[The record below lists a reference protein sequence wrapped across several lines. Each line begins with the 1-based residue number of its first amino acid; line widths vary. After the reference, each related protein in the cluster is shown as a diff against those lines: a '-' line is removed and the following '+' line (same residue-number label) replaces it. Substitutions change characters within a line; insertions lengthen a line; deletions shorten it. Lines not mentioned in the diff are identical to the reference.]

1 MNFQNKLKS
10 LRMRSVYI
18 AILWIL
24 CGLVAFSQKEQTVT
38 ENRLKLNFIYGRGDL
53 YCSSNNCMI
62 NSVKA
67 IKDSLPFEAI
77 YRMKGKD
84 LKVKEISYNLRI
96 FIGGFYIE
104 YQVQNRFAL
113 DRLDTKGLCFYLIEV
128 LSMKLENETVI
139 NCPQFYNRPEL
150 DTAYCKPVTE
160 KHDDPYSIHLKG
172 LFDKHSRK
180 SKEVLFNDKNNLYQ
194 WLIEKYGGAYV
205 IVK

>member
-1 MNFQNKLKS
+1 MNLKNKWRS
-10 LRMRSVYI
+10 LRIRSVYVV
-18 AILWIL
+18 ILIIFTDL
-24 CGLVAFSQKEQTVT
+24 FAFSQNELVP

-53 YCSSNNCMI
+53 CCSTNNCLI

-67 IKDSLPFEAI
+67 IKDSLPFEAF

-84 LKVKEISYNLRI
+84 LKVKEITFNLRI
-96 FIGGFYIE
+96 FIEGFYIE

-128 LSMKLENETVI
+128 LNMKLENETVI
-139 NCPQFYNRPEL
+139 SCPRFYNRPEI

-160 KHDDPYSIHLKG
+160 KHDDPYSLFLKG
-172 LFDKHSRK
+172 LYDKQSRK
-180 SKEVLFNDKNNLYQ
+180 SKDVLFNDKNNLYQ

-205 IVK
+205 IIK

>member
-128 LSMKLENETVI
+128 LS
-139 NCPQFYNRPEL
+139 
-150 DTAYCKPVTE
+150 
-160 KHDDPYSIHLKG
+160 
-172 LFDKHSRK
+172 
-180 SKEVLFNDKNNLYQ
+180 
-194 WLIEKYGGAYV
+194 
-205 IVK
+205 

>member
-1 MNFQNKLKS
+1 MNFQRKMKS

-18 AILWIL
+18 ALL
-24 CGLVAFSQKEQTVT
+24 LMLGCFAVYSQKSEQPT
-38 ENRLKLNFIYGRGDL
+38 EGRLKLNFIYGRGDL
-53 YCSSNNCMI
+53 SCSSNNCMI

-67 IKDSLPFEAI
+67 IKDSVPFEAW
-77 YRMKGKD
+77 YRLQGKD
-84 LKVKEISYNLRI
+84 LRAKEITYNLRI
-96 FIGGFYIE
+96 FIEGFYIE

-113 DRLDTKGLCFYLIEV
+113 DRLDSKGLCFYLIEV

-139 NCPQFYNRPEL
+139 NCPRFYNRPDL

-172 LFDKHSRK
+172 LFDKHSKK

-194 WLIEKYGGAYV
+194 WLMEKYQGAYM